1 MISRERNYAF
11 IDGQNMHKGTT
22 KQGWRVDY
30 GKLRIYLRNKHNV
43 DRAYIFLGYVKS
55 NEYLYQKIEKD
66 GFVIIFKEISF
77 GKNGEIKGNCDSDM
91 VLRICLDF
99 WNFDKAVI
107 ISGDSDFY
115 STVEVLNSTGKLGMI
130 IAPDIYKISRRYIRF
145 GLKKVVGFDEIK
157 NTIMRDVFSK

>member
-1 MISRERNYAF
+1 
-11 IDGQNMHKGTT
+11 
-22 KQGWRVDY
+22 
-30 GKLRIYLRNKHNV
+30 
-43 DRAYIFLGYVKS
+43 LGYVKS

-130 IAPDIYKISRRYIRF
+130 IAPDIYKISRRYFRF